1 MFKFKKPVNNLD
13 LTTPVEL
20 PIFIKPEQPGLK
32 QLIHVDNVYKHFHK
46 KEVLNGVNFTI
57 NENEHLIIL
66 GANGAGKSVLVETIA
81 GLIKPSEGKIN
92 YHFDSTDLNQQ
103 IGVQFQAI
111 DFPSNLT
118 PYDVIQFNIDL
129 FKINIDKDE
138 LEELIIAF
146 KIDRFINQKCSK
158 LSGGQKQRLNVLLA
172 LINKPKVVFLDEFS
186 TGLDFLIKS
195 QIEEFLLN
203 YAQKNNITVVIV
215 SHDVNEIEIFAKKIV
230 ALSQGKIVLSATK
243 EEVIERFGSI
253 RNLMKTY
260 IK

>member
-13 LTTPVEL
+13 LTRPVEL
-20 PIFIKPEQPGLK
+20 PIFIKPEQPGVK

-203 YAQKNNITVVIV
+203 YAQKNSITVVIV

>member
-20 PIFIKPEQPGLK
+20 PIFIKPEQPGVK

-215 SHDVNEIEIFAKKIV
+215 SHDVNAV
-230 ALSQGKIVLSATK
+230 SYTHLTLPT
-243 EEVIERFGSI
+243 RSI
-253 RNLMKTY
+253 KCRSRWSPY
-260 IK
+260 H

>member
-20 PIFIKPEQPGLK
+20 PIFIKAEQPGVK

>member
-13 LTTPVEL
+13 LTRPVEL
-20 PIFIKPEQPGLK
+20 PIFIKPDQPGVK
-32 QLIHVDNVYKHFHK
+32 QLIHVDHVYKHFHK
-46 KEVLNGVNFTI
+46 KEVLKGVDFTI

>member
-13 LTTPVEL
+13 LTRPVEL
-20 PIFIKPEQPGLK
+20 PVFIKPEQPGVK

>member
-1 MFKFKKPVNNLD
+1 MKLKKSKDLNL
-13 LTTPVEL
+13 TIPVEL
-20 PIFIKPEQPGLK
+20 PIFIKKEKEELK
-32 QLIHVDNVYKHFHK
+32 QLIHIDNIYKNFHK
-46 KEVLNGVNFTI
+46 KEILKGVNFTI

-66 GANGAGKSVLVETIA
+66 GSNGAGKTVLVETIA
-81 GLIKPSEGKIN
+81 GLIKPTSGKIKYN
-92 YHFDSTDLNQQ
+92 FDSTDLNQQ

-118 PYDVIQFNIDL
+118 PHDVIQFNIDL
-129 FKINIDKDE
+129 FKIKIEKHE
-138 LEELIIAF
+138 LEELIVAF

-195 QIEEFLLN
+195 QIEEFLLS

-230 ALSQGKIVLSATK
+230 VLSQGKIVLSATK
-243 EEVIERFGSI
+243 EEVIEEFGSI
-253 RNLMKTY
+253 RNLMQKY

>member
-1 MFKFKKPVNNLD
+1 MKIKKNQDLNL
-13 LTTPVEL
+13 TVPVEL
-20 PIFIKPEQPGLK
+20 PIFIKKEKEGLK
-32 QLIHVDNVYKHFHK
+32 QLIHVDNIYKNFHK
-46 KEVLNGVNFTI
+46 KEILKGVNFTI

-66 GANGAGKSVLVETIA
+66 GSNGAGKTVLVETIA
-81 GLIKPSEGKIN
+81 GLIKPTSGKIQYN
-92 YHFDSTDLNQQ
+92 FDSTDLNQQ

-118 PYDVIQFNIDL
+118 PHDVIQFNIDL
-129 FKINIDKDE
+129 FKINIEKTE
-138 LEELIIAF
+138 LNELIVAF

-195 QIEEFLLN
+195 QIEEFLLS
-203 YAQKNNITVVIV
+203 YAHKNNITVVIV

-230 ALSQGKIVLSATK
+230 VLSQGKIILSATK
-243 EEVIERFGSI
+243 EEVIEEFGSI
-253 RNLMKTY
+253 RNLMQKY

>member
-13 LTTPVEL
+13 LTRPVEL
-20 PIFIKPEQPGLK
+20 PVFIKQEQPGVK

>member
-1 MFKFKKPVNNLD
+1 MKLKKSKDLNL
-13 LTTPVEL
+13 TIPVEL
-20 PIFIKPEQPGLK
+20 PIFIKKEKEELK
-32 QLIHVDNVYKHFHK
+32 QLIHIDNIYKNFHK
-46 KEVLNGVNFTI
+46 KEILKGVNFTI

-66 GANGAGKSVLVETIA
+66 GSNGAGKTVLVETIA
-81 GLIKPSEGKIN
+81 GLIKPTSGKIKYN
-92 YHFDSTDLNQQ
+92 FDSTDLNQQ

-118 PYDVIQFNIDL
+118 PHDVIQFNIDL
-129 FKINIDKDE
+129 FKINIEKTE
-138 LEELIIAF
+138 LNELIVAF

-195 QIEEFLLN
+195 QIEEFLLS
-203 YAQKNNITVVIV
+203 YAHKNNITVVIV

-230 ALSQGKIVLSATK
+230 VLSQGKIVLSATK
-243 EEVIERFGSI
+243 EEVIEEFGSI
-253 RNLMKTY
+253 RNLMQKY

>member
-20 PIFIKPEQPGLK
+20 PIFIKPEQPGVK